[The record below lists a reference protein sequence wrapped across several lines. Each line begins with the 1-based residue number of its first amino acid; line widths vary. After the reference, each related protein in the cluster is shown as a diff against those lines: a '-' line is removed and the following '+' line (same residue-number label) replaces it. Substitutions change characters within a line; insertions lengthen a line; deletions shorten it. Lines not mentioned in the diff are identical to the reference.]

1 MSSLYNAA
9 EEHFG
14 TVAVRLYSA
23 FKAQTQTESKL
34 RTMCG
39 IPVLIQIILMFISFI
54 VALLLLVQHLNNG
67 DQSFLVGAIV
77 FASVCAVF
85 TILPV
90 VFTFRMLFSL
100 PQRRIRKLTHRVN
113 SLPFERLVQKLQQE
127 VDLLTSMITS
137 LNAFTNSSVS
147 F

>member
-1 MSSLYNAA
+1 
-9 EEHFG
+9 
-14 TVAVRLYSA
+14 
-23 FKAQTQTESKL
+23 
-34 RTMCG
+34 
-39 IPVLIQIILMFISFI
+39 MFISFI

-147 F
+147 FETRELISSIKHVFRVRKYAAFLDSSGHYG